1 MMTRKEF
8 LRSVVGIG
16 VGAASIAAL
25 GACGDDGGSS
35 TADAAPAECTT
46 PTNSITSNHGHVL
59 MVSLADV
66 NAGAAKTYDI
76 SGSADHGH
84 NLTISAAQFQQ
95 IKDGQ
100 TLNLTSTSGGG
111 HTHNVS
117 VQCIS

>member
-1 MMTRKEF
+1 MTRKEF
-8 LRSVVGIG
+8 LRSVVGVG

-25 GACGDDGGSS
+25 AACGDDGGSS

-66 NAGAAKTYDI
+66 NAGMAKTYD
-76 SGSADHGH
+76 
-84 NLTISAAQFQQ
+84 LTGTANHSHSLMVTAAQFQQ
-95 IKDGQ
+95 LKDGQ

-117 VQCIS
+117 VQCVS